1 MDIREESL
9 SMLEIYKG
17 GLSQIRGN
25 EAPENIALIDQ
36 AMVRLDQL
44 TTLVSSVVDTDS
56 KDAAGIQ
63 KKLFEAVNK
72 WEAGFAYSN
81 YSQGGIKSL
90 DDAIKAAQ
98 VWSNAK
104 ANQKAKKAVEG
115 DFYTTANVGTRM
127 RNFHGTYDAVS
138 KLEQVQHMLAKG
150 RRNIETATNTDMLEQ
165 RKERNNQQKAQMEMR
180 LQELTYKAQTGQI
193 SPQAALAEV
202 KQLKPMIEKLTKANM
217 DLDRQIGTFN
227 SRRINRSIII
237 DKIEIICEKLL
248 GYRNEPGT
256 IVRAAAEINFHAMI
270 GFLEGS
276 TDANN
281 INEIVNLSAL
291 TKIIGKAID
300 VGTHTLDE
308 KMEEQERE
316 FMENDPFYEEN
327 AQTQTQTDEEALAE
341 LLGLSGDGFG
351 SETLVHPNTQYEE
364 NTQSS
369 LNLNLSGLEN

>member
-17 GLSQIRGN
+17 GLNQIRGN

-36 AMVRLDQL
+36 SMVRLDQI

-81 YSQGGIKSL
+81 YSQGGIKNL

-104 ANQKAKKAVEG
+104 ANQKAKKAAEG

-138 KLEQVQHMLAKG
+138 KLEQVQHMLEKG
-150 RRNIETATNTDMLEQ
+150 RRNIEAATRTDMLEQ
-165 RKERNNQQKAQMEMR
+165 RKERNNQQKSTMEMR

-193 SPQAALAEV
+193 SPQVALAEV
-202 KQLKPMIEKLTKANM
+202 KQLKPMIEKLSKANM

-227 SRRINRSIII
+227 NRRINRSIII

-248 GYRNEPGT
+248 GYKNEPGT
-256 IVRAAAEINFHAMI
+256 IVTAAKEINFRAMI
-270 GFLEGS
+270 NFLEG
-276 TDANN
+276 ANN
-281 INEIVNLSAL
+281 TENVNEIMNLAGIE
-291 TKIIGKAID
+291 KIIEQKNDEANRK
-300 VGTHTLDE
+300 LDQAF
-308 KMEEQERE
+308 EEQERE
-316 FMENDPFYEEN
+316 FEENDPFYEE
-327 AQTQTQTDEEALAE
+327 QTEEQSLSDEQALAE
-341 LLGLSGDGFG
+341 LLGMTGGAAGADAI
-351 SETLVHPNTQYEE
+351 VHPNTQYEQQQ
-364 NTQSS
+364 NPFS
-369 LNLNLSGLEN
+369 LHLSELEN

>member
-138 KLEQVQHMLAKG
+138 KLEQVQHMLEKG
-150 RRNIETATNTDMLEQ
+150 RRNIEAATRTDMLEQ
-165 RKERNNQQKAQMEMR
+165 RKERNNQQKTTMEMR

-193 SPQAALAEV
+193 SPQVALAEV

-256 IVRAAAEINFHAMI
+256 IVMAAKEINFRAMI
-270 GFLEGS
+270 NFLEG
-276 TDANN
+276 ANN
-281 INEIVNLSAL
+281 TENVNEIMNLAGIER
-291 TKIIGKAID
+291 IIEQKNDEANRK
-300 VGTHTLDE
+300 LDQAF
-308 KMEEQERE
+308 EEQERE
-316 FMENDPFYEEN
+316 FEENDPFMEE
-327 AQTQTQTDEEALAE
+327 QTEEQTLSDEQALAE
-341 LLGLSGDGFG
+341 LLGMTGGAAGADAI
-351 SETLVHPNTQYEE
+351 VHPNTQYEQQQ
-364 NTQSS
+364 NPFS
-369 LNLNLSGLEN
+369 LNLSELEN

>member
-17 GLSQIRGN
+17 GLNQIRGN

-36 AMVRLDQL
+36 SMVRLDQI

-81 YSQGGIKSL
+81 YSQGGIKNL

-104 ANQKAKKAVEG
+104 ANQKAKKAAEG

-138 KLEQVQHMLAKG
+138 KLEQVQHMLEKG
-150 RRNIETATNTDMLEQ
+150 RRNIEAATRTDMLEQ
-165 RKERNNQQKAQMEMR
+165 RKERNNQQKSTMEMR

-193 SPQAALAEV
+193 SPQVALAEV
-202 KQLKPMIEKLTKANM
+202 KQLKPMIEKLSKANM

-227 SRRINRSIII
+227 NRRINRSIII

-248 GYRNEPGT
+248 GYKNEPGT
-256 IVRAAAEINFHAMI
+256 IVTAAKEINFRAMI
-270 GFLEGS
+270 NFLEG
-276 TDANN
+276 ANN
-281 INEIVNLSAL
+281 TENVNEIMNLAGIE
-291 TKIIGKAID
+291 KIIEQKNDEANRK
-300 VGTHTLDE
+300 LDQAF
-308 KMEEQERE
+308 EEQERE
-316 FMENDPFYEEN
+316 FEENDPFYEE
-327 AQTQTQTDEEALAE
+327 QTEEQSLSDEQALAE
-341 LLGLSGDGFG
+341 LLGMTGGAAGADAI
-351 SETLVHPNTQYEE
+351 VHPNTQYEQQQ
-364 NTQSS
+364 NPFS
-369 LNLNLSGLEN
+369 LNLSELEN

>member
-165 RKERNNQQKAQMEMR
+165 RKERNNQQKTTMEMR

-256 IVRAAAEINFHAMI
+256 IVMASKEINFRAMI
-270 GFLEGS
+270 NFLEG
-276 TDANN
+276 ANN
-281 INEIVNLSAL
+281 TENVNEIMNLAGIER
-291 TKIIGKAID
+291 IIEQKNDEANRK
-300 VGTHTLDE
+300 LDQAF
-308 KMEEQERE
+308 EEQERE
-316 FMENDPFYEEN
+316 FEENDPFMEE
-327 AQTQTQTDEEALAE
+327 QTEEQTLSDEQALAE
-341 LLGLSGDGFG
+341 LLGMTGGAAGADAI
-351 SETLVHPNTQYEE
+351 VHPNTQYEQQQ
-364 NTQSS
+364 NPFS
-369 LNLNLSGLEN
+369 LNLSELEN